1 MINKNLKMIKY
12 VRIKVLIFVIG
23 IVKFVKKNCNFEM
36 LLKNMQVISFNL
48 VFEFVFIIL
57 WVYYFK

>member
-1 MINKNLKMIKY
+1 MIKY

-36 LLKNMQVISFNL
+36 LLKYMQVISFNL

>member
-1 MINKNLKMIKY
+1 MIKY
-12 VRIKVLIFVIG
+12 GRIKVLIFVIV

-36 LLKNMQVISFNL
+36 LLKYMQVISFNL

-57 WVYYFK
+57 WVYYFN